1 MQFHS
6 RPWSAV
12 FGLVIWALLGA
23 TPARAETLVI
33 AGDIWCPVNCAAD
46 AAQRGIFVELAEQI
60 FAEAGIKVEYRVLNW
75 ARAVHDTRLG
85 KLNALVGAGIQ
96 DAPDFLFSETAPGIS
111 RMCFYAQPARS
122 WRYQGLSS
130 LAGVSLGAINGYSY
144 GKQID
149 SYILNHRHD
158 SQRVQMASGDHALAI
173 NVEKVQLGRIDVVLA
188 NTWVMA
194 LFLSRNR
201 MPDALEQVGC
211 RVPDV
216 PIYLAFSPALES
228 SKRYVEL
235 FEQGLQRYRTNGRL
249 QALLRAYGVYEA
261 F

>member
-1 MQFHS
+1 
-6 RPWSAV
+6 V
-12 FGLVIWALLGA
+12 LGVLCGALLGA
-23 TPARAETLVI
+23 TAARAETLVI
-33 AGDIWCPVNCAAD
+33 AGDVWCPVNCAAD

-85 KLNALVGAGIQ
+85 KLNALVGAGVE

-130 LAGVSLGAINGYSY
+130 LADVSLGAINGYSY

-149 SYILNHRHD
+149 DYILSHRHD
-158 SQRVQMASGDHALAI
+158 SQRVQMASGDNAGAI

-188 NTWVMA
+188 NTWVTA
-194 LFLSRNR
+194 LYLSRNG
-201 MPDALEQVGC
+201 MADTLEQVGC

-216 PIYLAFSPALES
+216 PIYLAFSPALKS

-235 FEQGLQRYRTNGRL
+235 FEQGLQRSRANGRL
-249 QALLRAYGVYEA
+249 QALLRAYGVYET